1 MNSVIKFLRISAAG
15 IVGLTLAGQLAAQSF
30 SNSPYSIFGLGT
42 FNYRASMLN
51 RSMGGTGV
59 AVQDHENL
67 NLVNPASYVHIASPI
82 SHVYELGM
90 NVETNRN
97 STTESSVI
105 KTTGGLNNL
114 IYWFKFKPWWASTL
128 GLSPYTTTSYSI
140 LTTRETATA
149 KVDYLFT
156 GSGNIN
162 QLYWGNSFLLAK
174 NLSVGFHAS
183 YLFGSISK
191 SETMELTNQSSSLTL
206 DNKIVVRKF
215 NMDAGLQYSIP
226 ISEKTKLVAGFVAD
240 NKMTINST
248 IKQTLTNA
256 NADTLQQIT
265 GDKKTYTIPAAYGFG
280 VAYHTPRAV
289 FAADVRTENWSSS
302 TLSEDNISL
311 VDTWKFSAGYTYRGN
326 PNALH
331 YLGLVSMR
339 AGFYA
344 QNSNLVIKGT
354 NLTGWG
360 LSAGLSFPMFDGKS
374 SLNLTYQF
382 DKFGTTDNNLIL
394 QQSQKIMFDVVIRDL
409 WGIKRKF
416 D

>member
-1 MNSVIKFLRISAAG
+1 
-15 IVGLTLAGQLAAQSF
+15 
-30 SNSPYSIFGLGT
+30 
-42 FNYRASMLN
+42 MLN
-51 RSMGGTGV
+51 RSMGGTGI

-67 NLVNPASYVHIASPI
+67 NLINPASYIQIASPI
-82 SHVYELGM
+82 SHIYELGM
-90 NVETNRN
+90 NIETSIN
-97 STTESSVI
+97 STTESSAT

-128 GLSPYTTTSYSI
+128 GLSPYTTTSYNI
-140 LTTRETATA
+140 LTTRETATTQL
-149 KVDYLFT
+149 DYLFT

-162 QLYWGNSFLLAK
+162 QLYWGNSFLLTK

-183 YLFGSISK
+183 YLFGSITK
-191 SETMELTNQSSSLTL
+191 SETMELTEQSSSLTL

-215 NMDAGLQYSIP
+215 NVDGGIQYAVP
-226 ISEKTKLVAGFVAD
+226 IGEKTKLVAGFVAD

-248 IKQTLTNA
+248 IKQTLINA
-256 NADTLQQIT
+256 GADTLQQIS
-265 GDKKTYTIPAAYGFG
+265 GDKKTYAIPAAYGFG
-280 VAYHTPRAV
+280 IAYHTPRSV
-289 FAADVRTENWSSS
+289 FASDVRNENWSNA

-311 VDTWKFSAGYTYRGN
+311 VDSWKFSAGYTYRGN
-326 PNALH
+326 PNALN
-331 YLGLVSMR
+331 YLGLVSVR
-339 AGFYA
+339 TGFYA
-344 QNSNLVIKGT
+344 QNSHLVIKGT

-382 DKFGTTDNNLIL
+382 DKFGTVDNNLVL